1 MKTVLFALCL
11 AAACASSAFAQ
22 PAASATLR
30 VTVVDPS
37 NAIIVGATVT
47 VTGIGGATGAQSV
60 TGAKTIDTGIA
71 TLTGLAS
78 GCRRFPVFGSS
89 STSRM

>member
-1 MKTVLFALCL
+1 MKTVPIALYL

-22 PAASATLR
+22 PAATATLR

-47 VTGIGGATGAQSV
+47 VTEASSFAIDRTATCLFSPLR
-60 TGAKTIDTGIA
+60 
-71 TLTGLAS
+71 TLTS
-78 GCRRFPVFGSS
+78 
-89 STSRM
+89 